1 MRSLADSMKRQT
13 TDGAASG
20 KGSRRNLLLLSRVA
34 TEEEQNS
41 TDRRRNREGIAPLP
55 LTFILKTRYR
65 LIFAAA
71 ILFTSCEGIFQGIYD
86 VSPAE
91 TKVKAGQFF
100 VDASSWD
107 DWLFLDFKALHD
119 SLQKDASFNPSD
131 AVARYPV
138 PTEESSEDLS
148 DDNPDASGIY
158 VYWYDVFGAGT
169 ANRSFQRFIPTRQQD
184 EPPTW
189 SVAFHRNNVRT
200 NGAAVFKTEYTQMND
215 LPESSAFFIGNP
227 FAEDEWNETDV
238 WVRREQMLNG
248 IIGSQGIKVNS
259 VLSSWLTVEIPPMPP
274 AFVRDSHVFI
284 VRLPDGTSAA
294 MQLENYQND
303 KGVKCMLTINYI
315 YPY

>member
-1 MRSLADSMKRQT
+1 MRSVADSMRRQT
-13 TDGAASG
+13 A
-20 KGSRRNLLLLSRVA
+20 
-34 TEEEQNS
+34 
-41 TDRRRNREGIAPLP
+41 DRRLMRERIAPLP
-55 LTFILKTRYR
+55 LTFIPKKRYC

-71 ILFTSCEGIFQGIYD
+71 ILFASCEGIFQGIYD
-86 VSPAE
+86 VPPE
-91 TKVKAGQFF
+91 KTKEKAGQIF
-100 VDASSWD
+100 VDASSWE
-107 DWLFLDFKALHD
+107 DWYFLDFKALHD

-131 AVARYPV
+131 AIARYPV
-138 PTEESSEDLS
+138 PTEEDADYLS
-148 DDNPDASGIY
+148 DNNPDASGIY
-158 VYWYDVFGAGT
+158 EYWYDVFGAGT
-169 ANRSFQRFIPTRQQD
+169 ENRSFQRFIPTRQQG

-215 LPESSAFFIGNP
+215 LPKSSSFFNGKT

-274 AFVRDSHVFI
+274 VFVLDNHVFI

-294 MQLENYQND
+294 MQLENYQNE